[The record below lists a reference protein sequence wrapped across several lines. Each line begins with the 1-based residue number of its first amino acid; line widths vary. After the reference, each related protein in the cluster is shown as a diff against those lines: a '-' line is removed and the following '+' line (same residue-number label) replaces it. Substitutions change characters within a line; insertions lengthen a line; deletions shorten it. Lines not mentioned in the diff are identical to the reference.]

1 MTVSTALLQT
11 YSPFDSLDTAKIEQM
26 AAYARVEKL
35 PKGTFIVK
43 RGKDIGAI
51 TYLVSGHVDL
61 VDASFNNDEIKCEGD
76 RRRFPLVESSPSAVS
91 AMSKSDVEVLIVEH
105 DAFELMKAWEQE
117 SRQMPAMSDHV
128 LGAGG
133 ANEDWM
139 VSLLDSPLFSQIPPS
154 QLQLLFARFEP
165 IEFEEGETVI
175 KENSQGDYFYVIE
188 SGRARVETQLE
199 GEVASLDAGKYFG
212 EEALVGETIRNA
224 TVVMTTPG
232 VLMRLDK
239 ADFRTLLQE
248 PLIRYINSQ
257 QLTKHSSNGEDYQLL
272 DVRLPLEHR
281 KLHVKD
287 SMNIP
292 LFSLRKRLDELD
304 KSAVYVLTDDA
315 GKRSEVAAHLLCQAG
330 FTTYILENSYK
341 HYLM

>member
-11 YSPFDSLDTAKIEQM
+11 YSPFDCLDAAQVEQVS
-26 AAYARVEKL
+26 AYARVEKV
-35 PKGTFIVK
+35 PKGSFIIK

-51 TYLVSGHVDL
+51 TYLVSGHIDL
-61 VDASFNNDEIKCEGD
+61 VDASFNNDEIKCETD
-76 RRRFPLVESSPSAVS
+76 RHRFPLVESSPSAVS
-91 AMSKSDVEVLIVEH
+91 AMSKSEVEVLIVEH
-105 DAFELMKAWEQE
+105 DAFDLIKAWKQE
-117 SRQMPAMSDHV
+117 SQQSPDVSNHV

-133 ANEDWM
+133 DNEDWM
-139 VSLLDSPLFSQIPPS
+139 LSLLDSPLFAQIPPS
-154 QLQLLFARFEP
+154 QLQQLFARFEP
-165 IEFEEGETVI
+165 VDVEKGETVI
-175 KENSQGDYFYVIE
+175 QENSQGNYFYVIE
-188 SGRARVETQLE
+188 SGSARVETQLD
-199 GEVASLDAGKYFG
+199 GEVAILDAGKYFG

-224 TVVMTTPG
+224 SVVMATRG

-239 ADFRTLLQE
+239 EDFRTLLQE
-248 PLIRYINSQ
+248 PLIHYINGQ
-257 QLTKHSSNGEDYQLL
+257 QLIKHSNDGEAYQLL

-287 SMNIP
+287 STNIP

-304 KSAVYVLTDDA
+304 KNTVYVLTDDA

-330 FTTYILENSYK
+330 FTTYILENAYK